1 MTAPISEDLSELISD
16 FRDEVA
22 SYAILMREGTN
33 GAEAVR
39 SSYGP
44 LLEALQTPPPAR
56 SLDDVAA
63 AMLYLLDFGNLGQS
77 DEVILRAAIAG
88 LAPILD
94 IPDDADADFECAD
107 ILPFDRPLQA
117 HA

>member
-1 MTAPISEDLSELISD
+1 
-16 FRDEVA
+16 
-22 SYAILMREGTN
+22 
-33 GAEAVR
+33 
-39 SSYGP
+39 
-44 LLEALQTPPPAR
+44 
-56 SLDDVAA
+56 
-63 AMLYLLDFGNLGQS
+63 MLYLLDFGNLGQS

-94 IPDDADADFECAD
+94 IPDDADADFECAE